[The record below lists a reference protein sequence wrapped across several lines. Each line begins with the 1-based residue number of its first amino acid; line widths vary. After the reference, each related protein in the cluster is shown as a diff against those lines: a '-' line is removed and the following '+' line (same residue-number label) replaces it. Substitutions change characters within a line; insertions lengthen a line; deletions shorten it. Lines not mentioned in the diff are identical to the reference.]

1 MFGKMNDFVKPRPR
15 KRRPVISQELY
26 LAELKAIIAKDYF
39 PDKGQLDALNDLL
52 EAEKT
57 RNFDRIETARR
68 KYLEVVDCPSK
79 QPKTSADM
87 TSKARQEGDSTEV
100 ALRVGEYLRRHTS
113 EDNEAFRL
121 IQVDARQKHK
131 DKYWWAYALR
141 PQDKN
146 AEGEKLEGEAG
157 RQLNFNRYEPFN
169 GSMYPLAGQRLK
181 SVTYEAD
188 LIGGEKEVRRSNT
201 RLDHEFMLK
210 QEGESFESPVAQQY
224 SVTLL

>member
-1 MFGKMNDFVKPRPR
+1 MNDFVKPRPR

-39 PDKGQLDALNDLL
+39 PDKGRLDALNDLL

-57 RNFDRIETARR
+57 KNSERIEAARR
-68 KYLEVVDCPSK
+68 KYLEVADCSSK
-79 QPKTSADM
+79 QSKTSADM
-87 TSKARQEGDSTEV
+87 TSKAQQEEGDSTER

-121 IQVDARQKHK
+121 IQEEARHRHK
-131 DKYWWAYALR
+131 DKYWWAYAHR
-141 PQDKN
+141 PQDNEAQGKTIT
-146 AEGEKLEGEAG
+146 GEAG

-169 GSMYPLAGQRLK
+169 GSMYPLAGQTLK

-201 RLDHEFMLK
+201 RLDHKFMLK
-210 QEGESFESPVAQQY
+210 QEGESDESTVTQQF